1 MRTAIRDGGGAVL
14 IWPFFR
20 HVVRLTSPI
29 GHEIVCDSAE
39 GAWVEAERVAPRSEW
54 WTDVVALADRPCVS
68 REPPPTSM
76 AAEANLG
83 CRRDATTR

>member
-14 IWPFFR
+14 IWPFCR

-39 GAWVEAERVAPRSEW
+39 GAWVEAESVAPRSGW
-54 WTDVVALADRPCVS
+54 WTDVVAL
-68 REPPPTSM
+68 
-76 AAEANLG
+76 G
-83 CRRDATTR
+83 